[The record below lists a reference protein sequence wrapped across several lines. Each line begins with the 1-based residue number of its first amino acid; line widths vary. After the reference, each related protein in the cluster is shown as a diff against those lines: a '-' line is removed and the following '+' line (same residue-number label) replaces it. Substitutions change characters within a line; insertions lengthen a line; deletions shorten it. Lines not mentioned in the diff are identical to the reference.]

1 MSNIIPFI
9 FESKEIRVFEN
20 NGDVVIVAKD
30 LAEAIGYTWN
40 GSARIQHVPEEW
52 RGVTSVVTPS
62 GEQEMATL
70 TEQGMYFFLARSD
83 KPQALPLQK
92 WIAGEVLPSIR
103 KTGTYSAPKATPFV
117 PAIEQIP
124 VVSRAHK
131 ALVSMAKSMGLTTIQ
146 AALSAAQSLRAN
158 YKVDV
163 LGLLALPGLES
174 PTQERHMTATDLGKR
189 FGLSGRAFN
198 LALAEQGFQF
208 KGEDGEWRPT
218 DKGRPYSVYLDTTK
232 KHHNGTP
239 IQQLRWLESV
249 TSVLDIERRPPLE
262 LVAGK

>member
-1 MSNIIPFI
+1 MSNIVPFN

-20 NGDVVIVAKD
+20 NGEVVVVAKD

-70 TEQGMYFFLARSD
+70 TEQGVYFFLARSD
-83 KPQALPLQK
+83 KPKALPFQK
-92 WIAGEVLPSIR
+92 WLAGDVLPTIR
-103 KTGTYSAPKATPFV
+103 KTGVYVAPTPAGINLKEV
-117 PAIEQIP
+117 P
-124 VVSRAHK
+124 VVAKAFRAL
-131 ALVSMAKSMGLTTIQ
+131 ASMAKVLGLSPNQ

-163 LGLLALPGLES
+163 IELLALPGLES
-174 PTQERHMTATDLGKR
+174 PSQERHMSPTEIGKPLGVSAR
-189 FGLSGRAFN
+189 AINIALVEAGL
-198 LALAEQGFQF
+198 QF
-208 KGEDGEWRPT
+208 KGEDGNWRPT
-218 DKGRPYSVYLDTTK
+218 EKGRPYAVYVDTTK

-249 TSVLDIERRPPLE
+249 SGLLDIEPRAPLE
-262 LVAGK
+262 LVTGK